1 MTLPV
6 CQITSV
12 HSRYDTRI
20 FYKECI
26 SLARNGY
33 DVNLLVADGQEDEVR
48 NGVSITSVRPSRSV
62 LDRIFIGN
70 IRIYKRAIRLKS
82 KIYHFHDPELIIA
95 GLLLRL
101 SGKKVIYDIHEDY
114 VTSIYQRAY
123 IKRYLAGILGFFYNW
138 LERGIASFFYQ
149 IIAEKYYEYRF
160 PKAIKILNYP
170 IIDTRFRKKEIQRI
184 PYGQTAMLYTGNI
197 NMERGAKKHLQILN
211 RMEGATL
218 TMIGYTPEP
227 VYERLK
233 DEIDQAGNKLTLI
246 GKGEYIN
253 FSRILDAYLS
263 YNYSLGLVIFSNI
276 KHYYKTEPT
285 KLFEYMLAGLP
296 VVCSNFPNW
305 KELVDQNDCGICIDP
320 EDFEGIINAI
330 LYLKENP
337 EIAKKKG
344 KNGREAV
351 LNKYNW
357 EQEEK
362 KLMDLYKEIAK

>member
-1 MTLPV
+1 MTPTV
-6 CQITSV
+6 CQISSV

-33 DVNLLVADGQEDEVR
+33 AVYLLVADGKKDEERQGVR
-48 NGVSITSVRPSRSV
+48 ITSVKPARSV
-62 LDRIFIGN
+62 LDRIFRGN
-70 IRIYKRAIRLKS
+70 FRIFRKALRLKS

-95 GLLLRL
+95 GLLLRI
-101 SGKKVIYDIHEDY
+101 SGKKVVYDIHEDY
-114 VTSIYQRAY
+114 VTSIYQRGY
-123 IKRYLAGILGFFYNW
+123 INKYMAGILGFFYNW
-138 LERGIASFFYQ
+138 IERGIASFFYQ
-149 IIAEKYYEYRF
+149 VIAEKYYEYRF

-170 IIDTRFRKKEIQRI
+170 IIDTRFREKEIQKN
-184 PYGQTAMLYTGNI
+184 PYGQTAMLYTGNV

-211 RMEGATL
+211 QLEDATL

-233 DEIDQAGNKLTLI
+233 DEIDRAGNKLRLI

-263 YNYSLGLVIFSNI
+263 YDYSVGLVIFSNI

-305 KELVDQNDCGICIDP
+305 KELVEENDCGICVDP

-337 EIAKKKG
+337 EIAKRKG

-362 KLMDLYKEIAK
+362 KLLDLYKEIAK